1 MLKKG
6 MLVALLATG
15 GVFAVGCDDDDD
27 TNVNMDGGADTLPGT
42 GGIPGTGGTGNI
54 GAGGDAG
61 VVDGGDGGT
70 PISAACPTHPQVTPG
85 PAGSNL
91 CVVANTTLQAP
102 MTVPLTM
109 SPPNQWVLAGQ
120 LIVGNGTA
128 AGATTLTVMPGTTVR
143 GAVTNSV
150 VVIQKFS
157 KIMAEGTAA
166 APIVFTSD
174 KPVGQRA
181 SLDWGGM
188 IINGNAPTNNP
199 VTGDA
204 VSEGVP
210 ALYGGN
216 NPADNS
222 GVLKYVRIE
231 FAGGKITA
239 EDEFNG
245 LAIQGVGTG
254 TVIDYVQTHMT
265 EDDGIEFFGGTVNAK
280 HLVTTGFNDDGVDWT
295 DGWNGKVQHVYI
307 RKLTTSGNQ
316 SSDPRG
322 IEADNR
328 NGDPN
333 RMPRSLPTLSNFT
346 IINDRMDVPEGVRL
360 RRGTG
365 AKMWNFLIK
374 GFPTCL
380 YVDSQAA
387 ANIAAGDLAVQ
398 NFVLNCTTQLGQDMG
413 EMGATA
419 LLTGKNIIATDVT
432 LSPAGVPAAGSP
444 ALTAGATTTD
454 AFFDQV
460 SYAGA
465 FNGTT
470 NWMDGW
476 TTAAPN

>member
-1 MLKKG
+1 MLKQG

-15 GVFAVGCDDDDD
+15 GVFAVSCDDDD
-27 TNVNMDGGADTLPGT
+27 NVVNMDGGVDALPGT

-54 GAGGDAG
+54 GVGGDAG
-61 VVDGGDGGT
+61 VVDGGGDT
-70 PISAACPTHPQVTPG
+70 MAPMACPTHPQVKAG
-85 PAGSNL
+85 PAGF
-91 CVVANTTLQAP
+91 CVVSNTTLTAP
-102 MTVPLTM
+102 MTTPLTM
-109 SPPNQWVLAGQ
+109 SPPNQWLLEGQ
-120 LIVGNGTA
+120 LVVGSGTA
-128 AGATTLTVMPGTTVR
+128 AGATTLTVAPGTTVR
-143 GAVTNSV
+143 GTKTNSV
-150 VVIQKFS
+150 VVITKFS

-174 KPVGQRA
+174 RPVGQRA

-188 IINGNAPTNNP
+188 IINGNAPINNP

-210 ALYGGN
+210 ALYGGSN
-216 NPADNS
+216 AADSS

-239 EDEFNG
+239 ENEFNG
-245 LAIQGVGTG
+245 LALGGVGNG

-280 HLVTTGFNDDGVDWT
+280 HLVVTGFNDDGVDWT

-307 RKLTTSGNQ
+307 RKLANSGNQ

-322 IEADNR
+322 MEADNR
-328 NGDPN
+328 KGDPN

-346 IINDRMDVPEGVRL
+346 ILNDRTDVPEGARL
-360 RRGTG
+360 RLGTG

-380 YVDSQAA
+380 YVDTEAA
-387 ANIAAGDLAVQ
+387 SNIASSDLSLQ
-398 NFVLNCTTQLGQDMG
+398 NFVLNCPTPLGKDMDDTS
-413 EMGATA
+413 APA
-419 LLTGKNIIATDVT
+419 LLTGKNIISAEVT

-444 ALTAGATTTD
+444 ALTAGATSTD

-476 TTAAPN
+476 TTTAAN